1 MTGWQGPGAVRK
13 GPYNWGGSPRHTLWV
28 PDSCSMQTS
37 HLIPTRIHAV
47 HQWSQRDIIC
57 HLEGIFCHLSLLT
70 KVEPCHV
77 RILYFAGVMP
87 VCVCGWVW
95 VCSHI
100 SISIYL
106 YIYICVYIYIYIFI
120 HIYIYIYT
128 ICIYIYIHNMYIYI
142 YHVYIYYMY
151 IYNVYIHNMYIYI
164 YIMCIYTMCI
174 YTICILYIYMQYVHI
189 YIYIQFII
197 IFTYLHGWA
206 RLKFDTDRYHL
217 YNIPTLEL
225 PSRIQKKG
233 RQQTWPTKFDISWQ
247 RILYPMWVFCWS
259 KSIKIVSLNLKFYS
273 TIHP

>member
-1 MTGWQGPGAVRK
+1 MA
-13 GPYNWGGSPRHTLWV
+13 GSRCCQERTIQLGRVTAAYPLSPWLLLDADQS
-28 PDSCSMQTS
+28 PDSHKDPCSSSME
-37 HLIPTRIHAV
+37 PTRH
-47 HQWSQRDIIC
+47 
-57 HLEGIFCHLSLLT
+57 HLPSGRYLLPSISSYQSGT
-70 KVEPCHV
+70 LPCSHFV
-77 RILYFAGVMP
+77 LCRGYAGV
-87 VCVCGWVW
+87 CVW
-95 VCSHI
+95 VGVGVFAYI
-100 SISIYL
+100 YIYISIY
-106 YIYICVYIYIYIFI
+106 IYCVYIYIYL
-120 HIYIYIYT
+120 Y
-128 ICIYIYIHNMYIYI
+128 NMYIYI
-142 YHVYIYYMY
+142 YNMYIYTMYIYIYYMY

-164 YIMCIYTMCI
+164 YNV
-174 YTICILYIYMQYVHI
+174 YIYNVYIYNMYIIYICNMYI